1 MSMEPNPHDD
11 DDDAQFRS
19 RFGYFDPGRMEDR
32 FNEADGPFGW
42 RIKEDQFDKDLFY
55 EWLKQAPA
63 SWLVNRR
70 DIQRVKN
77 TNKGEVV
84 CWRKHVGPWL
94 LDHTFPGEHAEDR
107 AEAHVKGPGAI
118 YRTKYGSDTITIRES
133 FLYLLQHVL
142 LPAPPRDYERALGYL
157 P

>member
-1 MSMEPNPHDD
+1 MNRDW
-11 DDDAQFRS
+11 
-19 RFGYFDPGRMEDR
+19 YFDPTHVAVHPEIPPIEDLYKD
-32 FNEADGPFGW
+32 NGPFGW
-42 RIKEDQFDKDLFY
+42 RIKEDEFDKTLFY

-133 FLYLLQHVL
+133 FLHLLQPAR
-142 LPAPPRDYERALGYL
+142 LPAPLRDFEEGAVDYL